1 MTGYDIIPF
10 WVMRMMFSGLELTD
24 KVPFRDVLI
33 HGLVRDEQGRK
44 MSKSL
49 GNGIDPLEIIDKYGA
64 DSLRLSLV
72 TGVASGNDTRFTDTK
87 VEASRNFINK
97 MWNASRFVLMNAKG
111 VEIPEIDRIRLQP
124 ADRWIISHLQ
134 SCIREVT
141 LSLQKYDLGIAA
153 DKIIDFAWNDFCD
166 WYIELSKPS
175 LYGTDPERKRGA
187 LGVLMFVLENM
198 LKLLHPFI
206 PFVTEEIYSYLPNKK
221 GLIAT
226 ADFPRYNIKLS
237 YRKEAKTFE
246 GILDLIRTV
255 RAMKVEVN
263 CPPAKKVHLHLV
275 TEARRLVSVNKSS
288 ILRLAGA
295 SEIDFIESGAEV
307 GEKTVS
313 QVCEIGQIFV
323 PLGELVNLE
332 EERTRLNKELERIKG
347 EIARAD
353 GKLMNKNF
361 VAKAPKKLVDDERA
375 KKEKYLDAKAKIEKQ
390 LSML

>member
-1 MTGYDIIPF
+1 M
-10 WVMRMMFSGLELTD
+10 
-24 KVPFRDVLI
+24 
-33 HGLVRDEQGRK
+33 
-44 MSKSL
+44 
-49 GNGIDPLEIIDKYGA
+49 
-64 DSLRLSLV
+64 
-72 TGVASGNDTRFTDTK
+72 
-87 VEASRNFINK
+87 
-97 MWNASRFVLMNAKG
+97 
-111 VEIPEIDRIRLQP
+111 
-124 ADRWIISHLQ
+124 
-134 SCIREVT
+134 
-141 LSLQKYDLGIAA
+141 
-153 DKIIDFAWNDFCD
+153 
-166 WYIELSKPS
+166 
-175 LYGTDPERKRGA
+175 
-187 LGVLMFVLENM
+187 
-198 LKLLHPFI
+198 
-206 PFVTEEIYSYLPNKK
+206 
-221 GLIAT
+221 
-226 ADFPRYNIKLS
+226 
-237 YRKEAKTFE
+237 
-246 GILDLIRTV
+246 
-255 RAMKVEVN
+255 
-263 CPPAKKVHLHLV
+263 HLV